1 MGIYGVKSTTC
12 NCKGSWSTLTNDKR
26 IYMTKPCEEHILIE
40 GNTIYYELKHILN
53 YIIKNF
59 TGIRIKDKYLVKIL
73 QIEKVR
79 INKTLIKFEVIHNGE
94 LNIENFNKNKNIIF
108 SQMND
113 EPMWN
118 KIDDNIIHFTLV
130 YQSPHHTVEA
140 NWEAL
145 DY

>member
-1 MGIYGVKSTTC
+1 MWIYGVKSTTC

-26 IYMTKPCEEHILIE
+26 IY
-40 GNTIYYELKHILN
+40 
-53 YIIKNF
+53 
-59 TGIRIKDKYLVKIL
+59 
-73 QIEKVR
+73 
-79 INKTLIKFEVIHNGE
+79 
-94 LNIENFNKNKNIIF
+94 IENFNKNKNKNIIF

>member
-26 IYMTKPCEEHILIE
+26 IY
-40 GNTIYYELKHILN
+40 
-53 YIIKNF
+53 
-59 TGIRIKDKYLVKIL
+59 
-73 QIEKVR
+73 
-79 INKTLIKFEVIHNGE
+79 
-94 LNIENFNKNKNIIF
+94 
-108 SQMND
+108 MND